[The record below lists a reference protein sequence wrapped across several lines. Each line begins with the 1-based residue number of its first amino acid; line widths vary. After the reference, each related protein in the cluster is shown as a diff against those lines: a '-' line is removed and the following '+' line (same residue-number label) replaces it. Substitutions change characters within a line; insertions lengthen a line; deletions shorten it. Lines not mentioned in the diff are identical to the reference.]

1 MRNFKGRSNAAQM
14 TRTFTAMIFL
24 IVLITGASIALV
36 VGYRLTRN
44 RMDDSSILVT
54 SLERS
59 IIDDAPDWNHW
70 KLNSPINTKDT
81 YVKVITKIPGKKK
94 ETFYSNNAKDFLAAK
109 QWSIPGFSKFYYT
122 DDFGFFYR
130 SGSESHHVYYETWT
144 GLHDVVHIFR
154 LILLDLLLAMLLC
167 GTLGYFVTAWLAK
180 RLNQPLAALTNA
192 AKQISHADN
201 ISYHE
206 TLPVPEHPDEVRDL
220 GTEINQLLQSL
231 NDQALRDHQFVAD
244 ASHELRTP
252 LTAIRGHIS
261 LINRR
266 GQQHPEV
273 IPRSLSFIDH
283 ESSRMQTLVEHLLQ
297 LSRMDHAEVQL
308 SYQDVGTAV
317 KDTVNRYQGSLQQP
331 IDLNVT
337 TTAMAYFNPESL
349 QQILIALLSNASKY
363 SPATSPITVT
373 ITTQKDQ
380 PVIMIAD
387 QGMGISDAN
396 KAHVFERFYRVDQ
409 ARSQEIPGTGLG
421 LAIVARLAT
430 LNQAEVTVS
439 DNRPHGTIFTL
450 RLATSLTA

>member
-1 MRNFKGRSNAAQM
+1 MRNFRGRSNAAQM
-14 TRTFTAMIFL
+14 TRTFTAMILL

-44 RMDDSSILVT
+44 RMDDSSVLVS

-59 IIDDAPDWNHW
+59 IIDDAPDWHHW
-70 KLNSPINTKDT
+70 KQTSPIDTDDT

-94 ETFYSNNAKDFLAAK
+94 ETFYSDRAEDFLAAK
-109 QWSIPGFSKFYYT
+109 QWAIPGFSRFYYS

-130 SGSESHHVYYETWT
+130 SGSESRHVYYETWT

-154 LILLDLLLAMLLC
+154 LILLDLLIAMVLC
-167 GTLGYFVTAWLAK
+167 GILGYFVTAWLAR
-180 RLNQPLAALTNA
+180 RLNQPLSALTNA

-266 GQQHPEV
+266 GQDHPEV

-308 SYQDVGTAV
+308 SYQDVSIAV
-317 KDTVNRYQGSLQQP
+317 QDTVNRYQASLKQP
-331 IDLNVT
+331 VKLDIATGL
-337 TTAMAYFNPESL
+337 MAYFNPESL
-349 QQILIALLSNASKY
+349 QQMLIALLSNASKY
-363 SPATSPITVT
+363 SPETAPITVT
-373 ITTQKDQ
+373 VTSKNDQ

-387 QGMGISDAN
+387 QGLGISDSS
-396 KAHVFERFYRVDQ
+396 KDHIFERFYRVDQ

-439 DNRPHGTIFTL
+439 DNQPQGTIFTL
-450 RLATSLTA
+450 QLTTELAN